1 MAGQAGRVPIVNWPP
16 KSNQPQPLEWKI
28 DFLRHLHKSHRD
40 AVLEGNLL
48 LPLLPPPSSLQP
60 VLQKFRAHLM
70 PSELQGQ
77 DTKTG
82 NFLFTGRQEPKTG
95 LCGDLGSGFRI
106 LLFL

>member
-16 KSNQPQPLEWKI
+16 KSNQPQPMEWKI

-48 LPLLPPPSSLQP
+48 PKPPSSLQP
-60 VLQKFRAHLM
+60 VLQKFRADLM

-77 DTKTG
+77 DTKTS
-82 NFLFTGRQEPKTG
+82 NFLFTG
-95 LCGDLGSGFRI
+95 
-106 LLFL
+106 